1 MKKLLSIF
9 MTLVFAVSMITGCS
23 AAENKNNIIEDFVL
37 TMQIGNPVMTVNG
50 TEKTLTLKEVLLLL

>member
-1 MKKLLSIF
+1 